1 MCLLLSWLMQDN
13 TSLRQL
19 KLGNN
24 AASTMFGM
32 GMSTVRNI
40 FKQRQ
45 TQAGLVTTLS

>member
-1 MCLLLSWLMQDN
+1 MCAQDN

-32 GMSTVRNI
+32 SSVKSI

-45 TQAGLVTTLS
+45 TQAGLTTTLS